1 VKNVSAPTRTRTPLL
16 LALALA
22 GIATACGGAAEPPGE
37 AASVPHFA
45 WVSKDVARGGQPK
58 GEAAFEELA
67 RLGIRT
73 VVSVDG
79 ARPDLAAAEK
89 HGLRY
94 VHIPFGYD
102 DVPEEKRLQLAKTA
116 RELEGPFFVHCHHGT
131 HRGPVGAV
139 LAQLSI
145 GEMSSEEARE
155 ELQRA
160 GTAEK
165 YQGLWACVA
174 DFSPPAEATTSGLEF
189 DFPARAPV
197 PELAQAM
204 ADLDRRFDH
213 LKAARKAGWSA
224 PADHPDIDPAHEALQ
239 VQELLVEMGRTAEAE
254 KRPQAFLETMER
266 SIEASRDL
274 EAALRVEERDAER
287 AEAAF
292 EALEASCGD
301 CHSEHRTTAG
311 G

>member
-1 VKNVSAPTRTRTPLL
+1 MSTPTRTRTPLL

-102 DVPEEKRLQLAKTA
+102 DVPQEKRLQLAKTA

-139 LAQLSI
+139 LAQMSI

-155 ELQRA
+155 ELRRA

-165 YQGLWACVA
+165 YQGLWTCVA
-174 DFSPPAEATTSGLEF
+174 DFTPPAGAVTSGLEF
-189 DFPARAPV
+189 DFPGRAQV
-197 PELAQAM
+197 PELAQGM

-213 LKAARKAGWSA
+213 LEEARGAGWDA
-224 PADHPDIDPAHEALQ
+224 PSDHPDIDQAHEALQ
-239 VQELLVEMGRTAEAE
+239 VHELLVEMDRMAEAQG
-254 KRPQAFLETMER
+254 RPAALLEVFDQ

-274 EAALRVEERDAER
+274 EAALREKERDAEPV
-287 AEAAF
+287 EAAF
-292 EALEASCGD
+292 QALKASCGQ
-301 CHSEHRTTAG
+301 CHTAHRNTAG